1 MKYKGISL
9 SVDKRKD
16 KNTISHKFKK
26 DFIDLFEDSKWK
38 REGSILEVSC
48 FKGYTTNVLSSLFK
62 KVYAVEISGGWL
74 KKAKEYNKHRS
85 NIEYFSVDVY
95 NDTGWDNL
103 PEADVIFIDCEHSYG
118 KVKQDLEN
126 SVKHIKGNSG
136 LIVLDDY
143 GRYGV
148 VRNAV
153 NDTLKENKQ
162 LTFLKWMG
170 EPEGSDCRPG
180 KTLSDWEGVVLSY
193 EKDI

>member
-1 MKYKGISL
+1 ML
-9 SVDKRKD
+9 LLFVRVA
-16 KNTISHKFKK
+16 KK
-26 DFIDLFEDSKWK
+26 DTKWK
-38 REGSILEVSC
+38 KEGSILEVSC

-85 NIEYFSVDVY
+85 NIEYFSVDIY

-126 SVKHIKGNSG
+126 SVKHIKGNNG

-180 KTLSDWEGVVLSY
+180 KVLSDWEGVVLSY